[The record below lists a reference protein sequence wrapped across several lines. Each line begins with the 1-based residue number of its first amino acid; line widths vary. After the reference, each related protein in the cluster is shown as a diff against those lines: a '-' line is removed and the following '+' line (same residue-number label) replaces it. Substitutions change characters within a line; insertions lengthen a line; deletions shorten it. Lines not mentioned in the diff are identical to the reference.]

1 MAFYTSGACEINWYW
16 LDWLGIKSWLFV
28 HNFYYEY
35 YITPYHI
42 TNAPSADCFHYNN
55 GNNSTWP
62 YLLRMQTN
70 PIFNI
75 SFLSIIWKHLWLIII
90 GQREFDGL
98 KKIISEQSNGYG
110 LIRNIFTDPDCQ
122 ISVSSMSKL
131 YSILAFQT
139 PSM

>member
-1 MAFYTSGACEINWYW
+1 MSYTDKWCVCENWYIDEIGW
-16 LDWLGIKSWLFV
+16 VSTWLFV

-62 YLLRMQTN
+62 YLLRMQAN

-75 SFLSIIWKHLWLIII
+75 SFLSITWKHLWLIII
-90 GQREFDGL
+90 GQRDKRSL
-98 KKIISEQSNGYG
+98 ANNRMVIVLSETSSQIQIVKSQSA
-110 LIRNIFTDPDCQ
+110 PW
-122 ISVSSMSKL
+122 VSCIAS
-131 YSILAFQT
+131 
-139 PSM
+139 

>member
-70 PIFNI
+70 RIGNI

-90 GQREFDGL
+90 GQRKRSL
-98 KKIISEQSNGYG
+98 ANNRMVIVLSETSSQIQIVKSQSA
-110 LIRNIFTDPDCQ
+110 PW
-122 ISVSSMSKL
+122 VSCIAS
-131 YSILAFQT
+131 
-139 PSM
+139 